1 MNVSLARI
9 TVCGPRRRLDLALP
23 GHVPVAE
30 LLPELLRHNG
40 DGLADD
46 GERHGGWV
54 LRRADGVPVSAG
66 QALHQQGIRDG
77 DVLHLVPGRT
87 YWPEPEYDDV
97 AEAIAAAARQQGRT
111 WSAAT
116 TRGYAL
122 GAAGL
127 WLGVGW
133 LVLVGAGTA
142 TAERARAAALVGA
155 AVLVVG
161 VLAGRAWR
169 DAAAGVVLGAGSLPY
184 AFAAGLLAAGDGGP
198 VGLRPDDWPTA
209 AAMATGLLVLL
220 GAAVTA
226 GAAVAAGGPVFVAV
240 ATVAGLGSMAA
251 VAASTVTGAS
261 GAAAGL
267 LVVVGCGV
275 GLLPRLA
282 VRLGQVPTVVGT
294 GDLVSRT
301 VVRAERLL
309 TGMLIGYAAVGVA
322 ASVVLVQVGGVVGV
336 VLVGVVG
343 LAMSLRSRTFVSTR
357 QRLPLLVAGTAA
369 TTLCVFGVLPAYLP
383 VSTPTLVVAGGVVAV
398 STAAA
403 GARYAGRSP
412 SPYLSRAADLLEITV
427 LICVVPLAG
436 AVFGLYRWAV
446 GLPG

>member
-9 TVCGPRRRLDLALP
+9 TVCGPHRRLDLALP

-54 LRRADGVPVSAG
+54 LRRADGAPVSAG
-66 QALHQQGIRDG
+66 QALRQQGIRDG

-97 AEAIAAAARQQGRT
+97 AEAIAAAASQQGRT

-127 WLGVGW
+127 WLGAGW
-133 LVLVGAGTA
+133 LVLVGAGTG
-142 TAERARAAALVGA
+142 TAERARVAVLVGA
-155 AVLVVG
+155 AVLAVG
-161 VLAGRAWR
+161 VLAGRVWR

-184 AFAAGLLAAGDGGP
+184 AFAAGLLAAGDGDP

-209 AAMATGLLVLL
+209 AAMSTGLLVLL
-220 GAAVTA
+220 GTAVTA
-226 GAAVAAGGPVFVAV
+226 GAAVPAGGPIFVAV
-240 ATVAGLGSMAA
+240 VTVAGLGSMAA
-251 VAASTVTGAS
+251 IAASTVTGAA

-294 GDLVSRT
+294 SDRVPGAVA
-301 VVRAERLL
+301 RAEQLL

-322 ASVVLVQVGGVVGV
+322 ASVVLAQVGGVVGV

-343 LAMSLRSRTFVSTR
+343 LAMSLRSRSFVSTR
-357 QRLPLLVAGTAA
+357 QRPPLLVAGAAA
-369 TTLCVFGVLPAYLP
+369 TTLSVFGALPAYLP
-383 VSTPTLVVAGGVVAV
+383 VSPSTLVVAVGMVAV
-398 STAAA
+398 STAAV

-412 SPYLSRAADLLEITV
+412 SPYLSRAADLLEITALV
-427 LICVVPLAG
+427 SVVPLAG

-446 GLPG
+446 GLLG